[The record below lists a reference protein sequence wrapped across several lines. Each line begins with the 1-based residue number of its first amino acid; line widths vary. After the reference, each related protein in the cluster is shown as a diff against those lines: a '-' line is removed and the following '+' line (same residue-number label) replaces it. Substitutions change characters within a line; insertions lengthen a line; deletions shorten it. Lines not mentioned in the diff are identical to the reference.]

1 MDGEGQTGR
10 TLSDRMDPARAA
22 ALGAALGLTRPA
34 PGPGDPLPPFFHHIY
49 FWDVHPPQDLGED
62 GHPRTG
68 GLIPNLGLP
77 RRMWAGGRLTFHAP
91 LRAGVLAEKTTIL
104 AGFTRR
110 SGRTGQLGLVTLRHV
125 IRQKG
130 VPVLTEEQD
139 LIYREAAGPGKPAPA
154 RPEPMAPAEAET
166 RHSLGFD
173 TTLLF
178 RYSALTM
185 NGHRIHY
192 DAEYATSEGY
202 AGLVVHG
209 PLLAQSLMLMAE
221 RTAGPLRRFSFRA
234 TAPLFHFETAEA
246 CSAGRRFWIAG
257 PGNRLCMEAEAH

>member
-1 MDGEGQTGR
+1 
-10 TLSDRMDPARAA
+10 MDPARAA
-22 ALGAALGLTRPA
+22 ALGAALGLTCPA

-68 GLIPNLGLP
+68 GLIPDLGLP

-91 LRAGVLAEKTTIL
+91 LRAGVLAEKTTVL
-104 AGFTRR
+104 AGFTRK
-110 SGRTGQLGLVTLRHV
+110 SGRTGQLALVTLRHV

-130 VPVLTEEQD
+130 VPVVTEEQD
-139 LIYREAAGPGKPAPA
+139 LIYREAAGPGKAAPA
-154 RPEPMAPAEAET
+154 RPEPMAPTEAEA

-192 DAEYATSEGY
+192 DAEHARSEGY
-202 AGLVVHG
+202 DGLVVHG
-209 PLLAQSLMLMAE
+209 PLLAQALMLMAE
-221 RTAGPLRRFSFRA
+221 RTVGPLRRFSFRA
-234 TAPLFHFETAEA
+234 TAPLFHFEMAEA
-246 CSAGRRFWIAG
+246 CSAGGRFWIAG